1 MGGPHQAGNA
11 DGWLTYGQACGKAGQ
26 VRDWAGKGQD
36 RKGPTDTGFSSVA
49 YKTP

>member
-1 MGGPHQAGNA
+1 MGRAHQAGNA

-26 VRDWAGKGQD
+26 VRGRTG
-36 RKGPTDTGFSSVA
+36 KGPTDTGFSSVA